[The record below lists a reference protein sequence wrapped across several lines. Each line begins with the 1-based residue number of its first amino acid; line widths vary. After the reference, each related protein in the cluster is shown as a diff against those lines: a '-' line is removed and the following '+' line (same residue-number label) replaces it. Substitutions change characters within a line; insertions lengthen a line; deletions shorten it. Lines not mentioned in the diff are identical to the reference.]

1 MTAADP
7 LHELFR
13 ARFGAEPE
21 TTAPV
26 RAEGSNRKIYR
37 LTRGKTTAVGVLNDD
52 VKENRAFIE
61 FSKHFRK
68 EGVPVPEFYGED
80 KTGTAYLEEDL
91 GDTTLFQFLGKRR
104 TVGGFP
110 PDVVE
115 SYREVVRWLPRI
127 QIVAGKTLDYR
138 WCYPRASFD
147 KQSMLWDLDYF
158 KYYFLTLGGIPFHE
172 EKLEQDFQVF
182 ADYLLAADRDYF
194 LCRDFQSRNVML
206 KDGKPYFID
215 YQGGRRGALQYDIA
229 SLLYD
234 AKADVPFDL
243 RDELLDLYIREA
255 GKHAK
260 VDKAEFKKFFP
271 GFVLIRIMQAMG
283 AYGLRGFHE
292 KKPLFL
298 QSIPYAIRNIEHV
311 LLTSSLP
318 VEAPEL
324 TAVFKRLVASSGLRQ
339 FGSARLKLTVRIQ
352 SFSYKHGMPRDA
364 SGHGGGY
371 VFDCRCLPNPG
382 RRIEYKHSS
391 GLDADVIAY
400 LSKEDAVDRWARSA
414 FALVD
419 QAVEDYGRRNFTDL
433 FVAFGCTGGQHRS
446 VYLAER
452 LAKHLRDQGVSA
464 VVSHREKKS
473 WPAKPAA

>member
-1 MTAADP
+1 MDDP
-7 LHELFR
+7 LKKLFR
-13 ARFGAEPE
+13 TRFGFEAE
-21 TTAPV
+21 TLAPV
-26 RAEGSNRKIYR
+26 RAEGSNRRIYR
-37 LTRGKTTAVGVLNDD
+37 LGGGGTTAIGVLNED

-61 FSKHFRK
+61 FSKHFHR
-68 EGVPVPEFYGED
+68 EGIPVPEFYGED
-80 KTGTAYLEEDL
+80 ARGTSYLEEDL

-104 TVGGFP
+104 TAQGFP
-110 PDVVE
+110 KEVVAA
-115 SYREVVRWLPRI
+115 YRDVVRWLPKM
-127 QIVAGKTLDYR
+127 QIVAGRTIDDR

-147 KQSMLWDLDYF
+147 KQSMMWDLNYF
-158 KYYFLTLGGIPFHE
+158 KYYFLTLGGVVFHE
-172 EKLEQDFQVF
+172 ERLEEDFSVF
-182 ADYLLAADRDYF
+182 ADYLLAAERTFF

-234 AKADVPFDL
+234 AKADVPFEL
-243 RDELLDLYIREA
+243 RDELLDLYIAEA
-255 GKHAK
+255 GKHAP

-311 LLTSSLP
+311 LLTSNLP
-318 VEAPEL
+318 VDVPEL
-324 TAVFKRLVASSGLRQ
+324 SAVFKRLVGSSALRQ
-339 FGSARLKLTVRIQ
+339 FGAAKLQLTVRIQ
-352 SFSYKHGMPRDA
+352 SFSYKNGMPKDDK
-364 SGHGGGY
+364 GHGGGY
-371 VFDCRCLPNPG
+371 VFDCRALPNPG
-382 RRIEYKHSS
+382 RKAEFLKST
-391 GLDADVIAY
+391 GLDPDVVSY
-400 LSKEDAVDRWARSA
+400 LSKEESVDRWTRSA

-419 QAVEDYGRRNFTDL
+419 QTVQDYGRRNFTHL

-446 VYLAER
+446 VYCAER

-464 VVSHREKKS
+464 TVAHREKKS
-473 WPAKPAA
+473 WPPK

>member
-1 MTAADP
+1 MALGMSDP

-13 ARFGAEPE
+13 ARFGREPE

-26 RAEGSNRKIYR
+26 RAEGSDRKIYR
-37 LTRGKTTAVGVLNDD
+37 LSGGGKTAIGVLNDD
-52 VKENRAFIE
+52 AKENRAFIE

-68 EGVPVPEFYGED
+68 EGIPVPEFYGED
-80 KTGTAYLEEDL
+80 ATGTAYLEEDL

-104 TVGGFP
+104 TPAGFP
-110 PDVVE
+110 PEVVAAYRDVVG
-115 SYREVVRWLPRI
+115 WLPKI
-127 QIVAGKTLDYR
+127 QITAGRTIDDR
-138 WCYPRASFD
+138 WCYPRKSFD
-147 KQSMLWDLDYF
+147 KQSMLWDLNYF
-158 KYYFLTLGGIPFHE
+158 KYYFLRLGGVPFHE
-172 EKLEQDFQVF
+172 ERLEEDFAVF
-182 ADYLLAADRDYF
+182 ADYLLAAERGFF

-234 AKADVPFDL
+234 AKADVPFAL
-243 RDELLDLYIREA
+243 RDELLDLYIAEA
-255 GKHAK
+255 GKLTA
-260 VDKAEFKKFFP
+260 VDPAEFKKFFP

-311 LLTSSLP
+311 LLTSNLP
-318 VEAPEL
+318 VEVPEL
-324 TAVFKRLVASSGLRQ
+324 SAVFKRLVGSSALRQ
-339 FGSARLKLTVRIQ
+339 FGAAKLSLTVEIQ
-352 SFSYKHGMPRDA
+352 SFSYKHGMPKGDKT
-364 SGHGGGY
+364 HGGGY

-382 RRIEYKHSS
+382 RKIEFKKSTGH
-391 GLDADVIAY
+391 DADVIAY
-400 LSKEDAVDRWARSA
+400 LSKEESVDRWTRSA

-419 QAVEDYGRRNFTDL
+419 QAVEDYGRRNFTHL

-446 VYLAER
+446 VYCADR
-452 LAKHLRDQGVSA
+452 LAKHLRDQGVT
-464 VVSHREKKS
+464 VVTSHREQKS
-473 WPAKPAA
+473 WPPK